1 MSRKE
6 SFKTKE
12 TRNYSVSQK
21 VGAVVGAIAIALS
34 PACKPSEA
42 GVRHYSSNES
52 KGSSELYGDDCANNE
67 RVVAQ
72 LATSGYA
79 PLIDLDER
87 ETLKYMNRSAPNA
100 LDGYSLT
107 PKHINQISSGVALL
121 QENIIETAEA
131 HNISYRMNILSD
143 KDTFIRGDDFD
154 ICMDAGESNGV
165 NLNKNLNNYHGE

>member
-1 MSRKE
+1 MPIR
-6 SFKTKE
+6 
-12 TRNYSVSQK
+12 TRRAVTLTAS
-21 VGAVVGAIAIALS
+21 GALATIAAVVLTSCGDA
-34 PACKPSEA
+34 
-42 GVRHYSSNES
+42 SSGRGGNDSSRES
-52 KGSSELYGDDCANNE
+52 SASSGELYGQACANNE
-67 RVVAQ
+67 RVIAQ

-107 PKHINQISSGVALL
+107 PEHIDQINSGVTLM
-121 QENIIETAEA
+121 QENLIDTAEA

-143 KDTFIRGDDFD
+143 EDTFMRGDDFD

-165 NLNKNLNNYHGE
+165 NLNKYLNNYHGE